1 MRESIVV
8 LSMGGIGHFQVL
20 VPLIAGFRSRGLTVH
35 VLTDGDLRG
44 RVEELGASFVDL
56 YSGRPIESAD
66 ASSIPVPSRYVSF
79 AGVFAESLAD
89 EVAGLSPRLIV
100 YDTFT
105 VAGQVVARRLGV
117 PYVNVCANHAPVP
130 ARMLAALARDP
141 RVATSPECWA
151 AIERLREVHGMRD
164 ANPFSYYEALSPY
177 LNLYCEPEEFLDER
191 DRAPFEP
198 LAFSGGLLPPPPR
211 PGTADGLFPR
221 ARRGRRVYVSFGTVV
236 WWYFEAAATAA
247 LTAISRT
254 LAGEEVDVL
263 ISLGRHRLSPE
274 ARAGL
279 ERPNVRVE
287 EYVDQMAALEAADVF
302 VTHHGINSTHES
314 LFHEV
319 PMISYPFFG
328 DQPAL
333 ARRCQ
338 ELELAVALTDEPQAP
353 VEPARLIGALDRLED
368 ERSRFAERLSEA
380 REWELRTM
388 AGRGEI
394 FDRMLAF
401 GPR

>member
-1 MRESIVV
+1 MRESIVAI
-8 LSMGGIGHFQVL
+8 SMGGIGHFQVL
-20 VPLIAGFRSRGLTVH
+20 APLIAGFRARGLAVY

-56 YSGRPIESAD
+56 YAGRPIECAD

-177 LNLYCEPEEFLDER
+177 LNLYCEPEEFLDEA

-198 LAFSGGLLPPPPR
+198 LAFFGGLLPAPPR
-211 PGTADGLFPR
+211 PGAADGPFPR

-263 ISLGRHRLSPE
+263 VSLGRHRLSPE
-274 ARAGL
+274 ARVGL

-287 EYVDQMAALEAADVF
+287 AYVDQMAALEAADVF
-302 VTHHGINSTHES
+302 VTHHGVNSTHES

-319 PMISYPFFG
+319 PMLSYPFFG

-338 ELELAVALTDEPQAP
+338 ELGLAVALAGEPLGP
-353 VEPARLIGALDRLED
+353 VEPARLIGALDRLEG
-368 ERSRFAERLSEA
+368 ERARFAERLSEA
-380 REWELRTM
+380 REWELRTI